1 MTTPLA
7 IAAYNT
13 SYTARSPYITP
24 QEYAMA
30 PTAVDASNLVQGGDT
45 QQNQAELV
53 NVIGRASGVADQ
65 MVFGA
70 QGCLAATQ
78 DIDGPIRLRINRYG
92 VINFPTRY
100 HPILEVDAILIG
112 PTTSTMISLTGQQAQ
127 DISINPNGVIEIP
140 IQYITPTGTTPVLSG
155 VFTTGGMPLVQVTYV
170 NGYPTTT
177 LGATYAAGVSTV
189 TVATATGIYP
199 GSVLTIYDDYP
210 NNEPVVVA
218 PTYVQGSTTLPLVSP
233 LLYTHSY
240 GTSVSN
246 LPPAVKQ
253 AVIHLTSYLIKT
265 RGALSIVAGKLTS
278 APSKTTASDSGALK
292 DYNDAASL
300 LMPFQRVR

>member
-30 PTAVDASNLVQGGDT
+30 PTAVDASNLVQNGDT

-65 MVFGA
+65 IVFGA

-78 DIDGPIRLRINRYG
+78 DIDGPIRLRVNRFG
-92 VINFPTRY
+92 IINFPTRY
-100 HPILEVDAILIG
+100 HPILEVDAISIG
-112 PTTSTMISLTGQQAQ
+112 PTTSTMQSVNSSQAA

-140 IQYITPTGTTPVLSG
+140 FQMLQLPPGTSNVLGWTGVG
-155 VFTTGGMPLVQVTYV
+155 WHPLVQVTYV
-170 NGYPTTT
+170 NGYPNTT
-177 LGATYAAGVSTV
+177 LAATYAVGVSTI

-210 NNEPVVVA
+210 NNEPIVVA